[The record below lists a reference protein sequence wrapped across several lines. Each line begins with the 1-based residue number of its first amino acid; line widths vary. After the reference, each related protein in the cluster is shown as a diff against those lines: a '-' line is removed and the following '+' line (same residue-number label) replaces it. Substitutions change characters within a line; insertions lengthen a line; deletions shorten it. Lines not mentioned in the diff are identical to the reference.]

1 MKQKP
6 PHFSQVNPQLPR
18 NRPLRNNMGFM
29 VLVIVIILLGFS
41 ITSTLSYLVTKN
53 YVVHSAVS
61 ETLPL
66 ISNNIYSEIEAEI
79 MNPINVSSLMSN
91 DTFLINWVSN
101 GEEDKEQI
109 MEYLNTI
116 KEKYGYDSA
125 FFVSDI
131 SGNYYYYDGILKQ
144 VSQEDA
150 HDDWYYTFRSG
161 DKAYVLDVDTDE
173 AANGMLTIFINHRL
187 KDQNGEFLG
196 ATGVGLQLSNLGK
209 RFEYYQKE
217 FDHKIYLI
225 DSNGLIQVHSDPSLV
240 ATLNIQDKEGIS
252 EISDEILSTGETADI
267 FEYTDQSG
275 TKALSVR
282 YIPEFDWLLMVEKNE
297 DVSLQMAKAS
307 MQKNILI
314 GVAITVIVSGLLLW
328 LLNTYNKRLE
338 YLAAH
343 DELTGLFNRRA
354 FHNLMEREFEIARR
368 HNQPTSLLMLDIDEF
383 KNINDTH
390 GHIVGDR
397 LLQLIGYQ
405 IHTVLR
411 GIDIVAR
418 WGGDEFIALLV
429 NTDSEGAENA
439 ARRLQEEISQ
449 VEFDT
454 GKGVIS
460 LSLSIGITSLN
471 SDDLDAE
478 NFVFRADQALY
489 QSKDEGKNQIKTI

>member
-29 VLVIVIILLGFS
+29 ILVIAIILLGFS
-41 ITSTLSYLVTKN
+41 ITSTLSYLATKD
-53 YVVHSAVS
+53 YVVNSAIF

-91 DTFLINWVSN
+91 DTFLINWVSS
-101 GEEDKEQI
+101 GEQDINQI
-109 MEYLNTI
+109 TEYLNTI

-125 FFVSDI
+125 FFVSNI

-144 VSQEDA
+144 VSPEDA
-150 HDDWYYTFRSG
+150 HDDWYYTFRSLN
-161 DKAYVLDVDTDE
+161 KAYVLDVDTDE

-187 KDQNGEFLG
+187 KNLKGDFLG

-209 RFEYYQKE
+209 KFKYYEEE

-225 DSNGLIQVHSDPSLV
+225 DSSGLIQVHSNPNLV
-240 ATLNIQDKEGIS
+240 ATNNIRYMEGID
-252 EISDEILSTGETADI
+252 EISDAILTTGETADI
-267 FEYTDQSG
+267 FEYTDQTG

-282 YIPEFDWLLMVEKNE
+282 YIPEFDWFLMVEKNE
-297 DVSLQMAKAS
+297 DDSLQMAKES

-314 GVAITVIVSGLLLW
+314 GVVITIIVSGLLLW
-328 LLNTYNKRLE
+328 LLNSYNKRLE
-338 YLAAH
+338 YLASH

-354 FHNLMEREFEIARR
+354 FHNLMEREFEVARR
-368 HNQPTSLLMLDIDEF
+368 HDQPTSLLMLDIDEF
-383 KNINDTH
+383 KNINDIY
-390 GHIVGDR
+390 GHIVGDK
-397 LLQLIGYQ
+397 LLQMVAYQ
-405 IHTVLR
+405 IHAALR
-411 GIDIVAR
+411 GIDVVAR
-418 WGGDEFIALLV
+418 WGGDEFTILLV
-429 NTDSEGAENA
+429 NTDAEGAQTA
-439 ARRLQEEISQ
+439 ARRIQEEIGK
-449 VEFDT
+449 VAFDT
-454 GKGVIS
+454 GRGIIS
-460 LSLSIGITSLN
+460 PSLSIGITSLN
-471 SDDLDAE
+471 SEDLDAE